1 MPFQGEVIRVISKN
15 KRSDMEIIA
24 QMLSLA
30 REETKKTRL
39 MYLTNLCYNQ
49 LVYYIDFLVDK
60 GFLDIKNGTKGNR
73 YCISEKGKEF
83 LDNIEKVL
91 IQAK

>member
-1 MPFQGEVIRVISKN
+1 
-15 KRSDMEIIA
+15 MEIIA

-39 MYLTNLCYNQ
+39 MYQTNLCYNQ
-49 LVYYIDFLVDK
+49 LVHYIDFLVDK

-73 YCISEKGKEF
+73 YCISDKGKEF
-83 LDNIEKVL
+83 LENVEKV
-91 IQAK
+91 ISQVK

>member
-1 MPFQGEVIRVISKN
+1 
-15 KRSDMEIIA
+15 MEIIA

-39 MYLTNLCYNQ
+39 MYQTNLCYSQ
-49 LVYYIDFLVDK
+49 LVHYMGFLVDK
-60 GFLDIKNGTKGNR
+60 GFLDVKNGTKGKT
-73 YCISEKGKEF
+73 YCISDKGTEF
-83 LDNIEKVL
+83 LDNIEKVI